1 MKINELIAETKRV
14 IGNQMQLDYFSQFYG
29 TVIFRQDIARI
40 TREEIE
46 SLIRALMGN
55 GIYAQLQITSREYLL
70 RVIAEY
76 SRVKRENRFLNL
88 ILFLTTFFTTGLTAA
103 WLYGMDLNYSI
114 QYSVSLMLILTAH
127 EMGHYYYAFRHKI
140 YATLPYFLPLPLF
153 SPIGTLGAFI
163 KMKSPIPNKRALFD
177 VGIAG
182 PIAGFIVSLIVL
194 WIGFARL
201 PDLEGVRSYITQI
214 HPWSSTGE
222 GALTVGNSIL
232 FQFFRTSLGGTH
244 LPMYEIYHYP
254 LIFSGWIGLF
264 VTALNLMPIGQL
276 DGGHISYALLG
287 KRARYVALGAFIA
300 LAALNF
306 YSTNWLLWTILLLF
320 VIRLKHPPTMND
332 HVELDNSRQSL
343 GWLSYLI
350 FITCFP
356 PAPLYFS

>member
-1 MKINELIAETKRV
+1 MKINELITETKRI
-14 IGNQMQLDYFSQFYG
+14 IGDQMELDYLSKFYG
-29 TVIFRQDIARI
+29 TVIFRQDTDRI

-46 SLIRALMGN
+46 SIIRALLAN
-55 GIYAQLQITSREYLL
+55 GIYAQLQITNREYLL

-76 SRVKRENRFLNL
+76 SRVRRENKFLNL
-88 ILFLTTFFTTGLTAA
+88 VLFVTTFFTTGFTAT

-114 QYSVSLMLILTAH
+114 QYAVSLLLILTAH
-127 EMGHYYYAFRHKI
+127 EMGHYLYAFKHKI

-163 KMKSPIPNKRALFD
+163 RMKSPIPNKRALFD

-182 PIAGFIVSLIVL
+182 PLAGFIVSLIVL

-201 PDLEGVRSYITQI
+201 PDLEGVRAYISQI
-214 HPWSSTGE
+214 HPWSDSGE

-232 FQFFRTSLGGTH
+232 FQFLRSSMGATH

-276 DGGHISYALLG
+276 DGGHISYAMLG
-287 KRARYVALGAFIA
+287 KRARFVAIGAFIA
-300 LAALNF
+300 LAGLNF

-332 HVELDNSRQSL
+332 RVGLDSSRQGL